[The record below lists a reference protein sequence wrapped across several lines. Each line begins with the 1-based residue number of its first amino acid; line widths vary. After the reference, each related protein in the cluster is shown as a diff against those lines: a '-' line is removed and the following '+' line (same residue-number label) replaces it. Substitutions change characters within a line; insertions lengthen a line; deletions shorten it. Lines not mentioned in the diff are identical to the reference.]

1 MSPVQG
7 DILNSLTGIDM
18 EKADAD
24 DRMQALAGFLGI
36 DPVRIA
42 ESVGTLY
49 GYRAFYCDGDRA
61 YLVLTEEEADIAAE
75 EAIRERLWVIALETT
90 FDYFGI
96 DAYPSNVA
104 AAMESSDIA
113 RINGGLRRM
122 IDASCGIESL
132 TSAMLTL
139 GNRKNILADHNQR
152 EEQYDG
158 YLIYRLF

>member
-1 MSPVQG
+1 
-7 DILNSLTGIDM
+7 M
-18 EKADAD
+18 EEETTADE
-24 DRMQALAGFLGI
+24 RMQALAGFLGV

-49 GYRAFYCDGDRA
+49 GYRAYYCDADTA

-75 EAIRERLWVIALETT
+75 EAIGERLWAIAMETT

-96 DAYPSNVA
+96 DAYPSDIA
-104 AAMESSDIA
+104 AALDTREIL
-113 RINGGLRRM
+113 RINTAIRKM

-132 TSAMLTL
+132 TTAMLSL
-139 GNRKNILADHNQR
+139 GNRKNVLADHNQR
-152 EEQYDG
+152 EDHYSG